1 MSVLSPSDMYEGA
14 NMSNK
19 GLRMSNSLVRISIVF
34 LFLILFYLAFLLID
48 IDFDLFWLKVKWT
61 IFRKSLRLLFSRLG
75 FGGLC
80 CIGVICALL
89 DPENVSHFMGENCEK
104 EGNPSSKTDDS
115 LRVHP
120 SRESGSETSYESC
133 EASLSS
139 PDSETEKSEAFWQ
152 QPITTEDVDCWKKKF
167 ETLLKESVPPKENIL
182 YYDRRKGYVM
192 EILREKENKEIMD
205 LLLNNL
211 FNTQNKPLN
220 RNDCRKIYADLE
232 KDNWHSAEESERGS
246 VYAKVWAAL
255 EKFDKLPKEPKPQF
269 RSNTPFQY
277 LKKVMKR
284 FLNP

>member
-1 MSVLSPSDMYEGA
+1 
-14 NMSNK
+14 
-19 GLRMSNSLVRISIVF
+19 
-34 LFLILFYLAFLLID
+34 
-48 IDFDLFWLKVKWT
+48 
-61 IFRKSLRLLFSRLG
+61 
-75 FGGLC
+75 
-80 CIGVICALL
+80 
-89 DPENVSHFMGENCEK
+89 
-104 EGNPSSKTDDS
+104 
-115 LRVHP
+115 
-120 SRESGSETSYESC
+120 
-133 EASLSS
+133 
-139 PDSETEKSEAFWQ
+139 
-152 QPITTEDVDCWKKKF
+152 
-167 ETLLKESVPPKENIL
+167 
-182 YYDRRKGYVM
+182 M